1 MTEAIK
7 CSLYVCP
14 FNLSGTAQWVWSMWT
29 LMLTPVMWSWGR
41 RLDMGPRSD
50 AAWRRV
56 FWTVREWSRLAC
68 VVRDTLLMHM
78 SGAGHRYPRH
88 RRLLWQYGAM
98 GRTFWPLSRQG
109 QRISGEKCKELKM
122 SWKYLTNPWFD
133 RRVASIYFSR
143 SLLEFWSSVDTT
155 NSGVNLCPNIVRP
168 NTSKM

>member
-1 MTEAIK
+1 MFTLLNRYFSFMYCYFTIYTNWARSQFIIDALFFSCVLMTEVIK
-7 CSLYVCP
+7 CSSYVCP

-29 LMLTPVMWSWGR
+29 LMLTPVMWFWGR

-78 SGAGHRYPRH
+78 SGAGRRYLDRNTGGYCH
-88 RRLLWQYGAM
+88 NM
-98 GRTFWPLSRQG
+98 GQWEGHFDPVFSRQG

-122 SWKYLTNPWFD
+122 S
-133 RRVASIYFSR
+133 
-143 SLLEFWSSVDTT
+143 
-155 NSGVNLCPNIVRP
+155 
-168 NTSKM
+168 